1 MTHPSPQLLADSAFT
16 NSPIQDV
23 SLAAGWEEIPATQR
37 TASPEELSPP
47 VPSKSPSP
55 WKGKGRATF
64 HVDDTIDEEDLQS
77 PVHPEHSIRRPPSAD
92 PLQETFETEQSIRY
106 PPAADEVIEERRV
119 VENLRRWEEIE
130 KERRRVARESQ
141 TTNIPPQDASAVR
154 TNVTRRG
161 SLFWN
166 GGSSGSRY
174 RRPAPGS
181 HPLHNDGETS
191 RRTGLDD
198 EEEDE
203 DEEPKIPL
211 SRVRHKARGSQDS
224 HVSDSSVSTVTPHS
238 HTPLAPGS
246 GGSPK
251 SQHSTAN
258 PFTDRAAENPFR
270 DQPLEKERSAP
281 STGRPLRY
289 PTPKPLGLPLSGRR
303 PPSPVRDMQNTR
315 SSSDSL
321 PPGGKTLDEEA
332 ETGRWWT
339 DWLCGCRE
347 GPDRGGDHQVRPL
360 PFKAVPRVEYLSG
373 WENKPFRVN
382 RTGLRSRTPFHS
394 FRRGH
399 DFPFIA
405 C

>member
-1 MTHPSPQLLADSAFT
+1 
-16 NSPIQDV
+16 
-23 SLAAGWEEIPATQR
+23 
-37 TASPEELSPP
+37 
-47 VPSKSPSP
+47 
-55 WKGKGRATF
+55 
-64 HVDDTIDEEDLQS
+64 
-77 PVHPEHSIRRPPSAD
+77 
-92 PLQETFETEQSIRY
+92 
-106 PPAADEVIEERRV
+106 
-119 VENLRRWEEIE
+119 
-130 KERRRVARESQ
+130 
-141 TTNIPPQDASAVR
+141 
-154 TNVTRRG
+154 
-161 SLFWN
+161 
-166 GGSSGSRY
+166 
-174 RRPAPGS
+174 
-181 HPLHNDGETS
+181 
-191 RRTGLDD
+191 LDD

-238 HTPLAPGS
+238 HTPLAPRS
-246 GGSPK
+246 GDSPK
-251 SQHSTAN
+251 SQHSTPN

-270 DQPLEKERSAP
+270 DQPPAKERLAP

-289 PTPKPLGLPLSGRR
+289 PTPKPLGLPLTGRR
-303 PPSPVRDMQNTR
+303 PPSPVRDMQNTL

-360 PFKAVPRVEYLSG
+360 PFEGIPRVEYLSG

-405 C
+405 CYTSVLSVSDVPTRPLANCPRNRYAVRPQTLWSNSLLLLKDSEPRSKAGATPGPKTGRLTEDG